1 QIGAWRTAPF
11 AAAIRRWLALIDETF
26 LETTRQSRRRLLG
39 VIGVITLALSGQ
51 QRVQDMMTVV
61 VPLRVEIAGQMA
73 RGIVVVFQNQMNL
86 SLRPDRV
93 THLGGH
99 FIEPIRIVDGVHR
112 IETKSVKAIFD
123 EPIKRIVDEIAAD
136 LPL

>member
-11 AAAIRRWLALIDETF
+11 AAAVRRWLALIDETF
-26 LETTRQSRRRLLG
+26 LETTRQSHRRLLA
-39 VIGVITLALSGQ
+39 VIGVIALALSGQ

-86 SLRPDRV
+86 PVRPDRV
-93 THLGGH
+93 PPSGAHL
-99 FIEPIRIVDGVHR
+99 
-112 IETKSVKAIFD
+112 SS
-123 EPIKRIVDEIAAD
+123 
-136 LPL
+136 